1 MKRIRIFLL
10 LGFGLLAV
18 TLAIRGVFL
27 ITESPSYTLSGVETR
42 ALAMPGPFTV
52 RKISL
57 TLIDPSRATPR
68 NGSFAGAS
76 ERKLKT
82 SAWYP
87 VSPTEQAGHNIDDD
101 DATLFP
107 LVIYSHGF
115 MSMRSEGTYLAEF
128 LATHGYVVIA
138 ADFPLTNYFSP
149 GGPTFIDLPNQPG
162 DVRFL
167 IDTALLW
174 NQDPKHALYQRIDP
188 QRIAVVGLSLG
199 GLTSTL
205 AAYHPTL
212 RDPRIAA
219 AVSIAGPAS
228 MFGSKFFASA
238 SVPILML
245 AGKIDAIV
253 PYDAN
258 ARVLLERAPLSTL
271 ITIDGATHIGFAGL
285 ADPFLRP
292 LENADSFGCANVK
305 KYLPRNSDFLKPL
318 GGEENGM
325 ITAAPRLPCETSSL
339 PPSIKPDQQQMLTK
353 LAVLSFLE
361 SYFAQ
366 DPEEREKEA
375 RFIAEKFALENPL
388 IHTEFPSSAL
398 H

>member
-1 MKRIRIFLL
+1 MKYIRIFLSL
-10 LGFGLLAV
+10 CLGFLAV
-18 TLAIRGVFL
+18 TLAIGVVFFVMQP
-27 ITESPSYTLSGVETR
+27 PSFTLSGVETR
-42 ALAMPGPFTV
+42 ALAMPGPFEV
-52 RKISL
+52 QKISL
-57 TLIDPSRATPR
+57 TLMDQSRALPS
-68 NGSFAGAS
+68 NGSFAGAN

-82 SAWYP
+82 SVWYP
-87 VSPTEQAGHNIDDD
+87 LAPTEKTDVRS
-101 DATLFP
+101 DANKAPYP

-115 MSMRSEGTYLAEF
+115 MSMRSEGAYLAEF

-138 ADFPLTNYFSP
+138 ADYPLTNYFSP

-167 IDTALLW
+167 IDTALHW
-174 NQDPKHALYQRIDP
+174 SQDSKHALYQRIDP

-212 RDPRIAA
+212 RDPRITA

-228 MFGSKFFASA
+228 MFGPKFFESA

-245 AGKIDAIV
+245 AGNIDAII

-258 ARVLLERAPLSTL
+258 ARVILERAPLNTL

-285 ADPFLRP
+285 ANPFLS
-292 LENADSFGCANVK
+292 LLKNADSFGCANVK

-325 ITAAPRLPCETSSL
+325 ISAAPRLPCETSSL
-339 PPSIKPDQQQMLTK
+339 PPSIKPDQQQMFTK

-366 DPEEREKEA
+366 DSEQREKQA
-375 RFIAEKFALENPL
+375 RFIAEKFASENPL
-388 IHTEFPSSAL
+388 VHTEFPSAPL